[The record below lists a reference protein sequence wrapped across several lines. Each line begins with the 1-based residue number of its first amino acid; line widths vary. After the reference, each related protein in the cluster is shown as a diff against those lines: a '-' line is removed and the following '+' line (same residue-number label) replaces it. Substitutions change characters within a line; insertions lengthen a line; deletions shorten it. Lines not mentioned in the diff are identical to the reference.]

1 MARSL
6 TWHQLTGG
14 VLAFVAIVVL
24 ALAILLFARVGQ
36 LHGKTF
42 RVYAMT
48 DDARGVIRGTEV
60 WLDGQKVGLVK
71 SVDFRPVDAPEKDRL
86 LLTLDVTDGALG
98 RLRSD
103 SRTQIRSGGSLI
115 ASPVVYVTSGTP
127 RGRPLRDGDTLS
139 AQSQTDF
146 ENTAAQFAAAGEQ
159 FPAIISN
166 VKLLSRQLQSAQSTL
181 GALGIEG
188 GGVTLQKTGANAS
201 RLLTKMSTSR
211 GTIGRI
217 MTGSSPLMART
228 RHAMAEADSI
238 RALLASGQTT
248 FGRFRRDSSLL
259 QRIADVR
266 QQLSTLR
273 TLAASPDGTLGRMRQ
288 DSAVQ
293 NAIAEAFRQ
302 MDLLFADVKKHPFRY
317 LVF

>member
-6 TWHQLTGG
+6 SWHQLTGG
-14 VLAFVAIVVL
+14 VLAFVAIVAL

-42 RVYAMT
+42 RVYALT

-71 SVDFRPVDAPEKDRL
+71 RVDFRPVTAPENDRL
-86 LLTLDVTDGALG
+86 VLTLDVTADALG

-103 SRTQIRSGGSLI
+103 SRTEIRSGGSLI
-115 ASPVVYVTSGTP
+115 AAPVVYVTSGTP

-139 AQSQTDF
+139 AQSQPDF
-146 ENTAAQFAAAGEQ
+146 ENSAAQIAAAGQQ

-166 VKLLSRQLQSAQSTL
+166 VKLLSREMQSAQSTL

-188 GGVTLQKTGANAS
+188 GGATMQRTQANAS

-211 GTIGRI
+211 GTIGHL
-217 MTGSSPLMART
+217 MNGSSPLMDRT

-259 QRIADVR
+259 RQVADVR

-288 DSAVQ
+288 DGAVQ
-293 NAIAEAFRQ
+293 HAIAEAFQQ
-302 MDLLFADVKKHPFRY
+302 MDLLLADIHKHPFRY